1 MGKTRIILAIV
12 AMLTA
17 GQAHAAWRV
26 VIDPWTTG
34 AVTAN
39 AASQE
44 LIESQHNARLDSIN
58 SKQQKLMQYT
68 ATMATIKELYKMSM
82 ENVSGFGAESQYYV
96 EIGATVAEIFKDVPV
111 VLQYMGKSPGKNY
124 VICLNEIMNIV
135 LETESLVKDFVDIVN
150 NGKIQNPIKK
160 TKGVPNVNAPASGQG
175 DGYNFIDR
183 YERLTLANRIYT
195 HLLEIRYK
203 MEAITMMCQYC
214 SDMNNLLLAI
224 DPDSWAAYFT
234 GKNIVDGLISD
245 WEGLGV

>member
-1 MGKTRIILAIV
+1 MVKVRFAILLGAILMSV
-12 AMLTA
+12 
-17 GQAHAAWRV
+17 QSKAAWRW

-44 LIESQHNARLDSIN
+44 LIESQHNARLDSIK
-58 SKQQKLMQYT
+58 SKQQKIMQYT
-68 ATMATIKELYKMSM
+68 ATMATIKELYKLSM
-82 ENVSGFGAESQYYV
+82 ENVSGFGAESHYYV
-96 EIGATVAEIFKDVPV
+96 EIGACVAEIFKDVPV
-111 VLQYMGKSPGKNY
+111 VLKYMGKSPGKNY
-124 VICLNEIMNIV
+124 VICLNEIMDIV

-150 NGKIQNPIKK
+150 NGKVKNPIKK
-160 TKGVPNVNAPASGQG
+160 AKDVPNVNAPASGQG

-214 SDMNNLLLAI
+214 SDMNNLLMAI
-224 DPDSWAAYFT
+224 DIDSWAAYFT

>member
-17 GQAHAAWRV
+17 GQTHAAWRV

-245 WEGLGV
+245 WEGLGA

>member
-1 MGKTRIILAIV
+1 MVRTRIVILLGTV
-12 AMLTA
+12 LLSMQSRA
-17 GQAHAAWRV
+17 GVKV

-44 LIESQHNARLDSIN
+44 LIESQHNTRLDSIN

-68 ATMATIKELYKMSM
+68 ATMATIKELYKLSM

-111 VLQYMGKSPGKNY
+111 VLKYMSKSPAKNY
-124 VICLNEIMNIV
+124 VICLNEIMDIV

-150 NGKIQNPIKK
+150 NGKVQSPIKK
-160 TKGVPNVNAPASGQG
+160 DVPNVGTPASGQG

-214 SDMNNLLLAI
+214 SNMNNLLLAI
-224 DPDSWAAYFT
+224 DVDSWAAYFT
-234 GKNIVDGLISD
+234 GKNLVEGLIND
-245 WEGLGV
+245 WEGLGA

>member
-1 MGKTRIILAIV
+1 MVRARLAIV
-12 AMLTA
+12 LGAVLLSV
-17 GQAHAAWRV
+17 QAHAGWKV
-26 VIDPWTTG
+26 VFDPWTTG

-44 LIESQHNARLDSIN
+44 LIESQHNTRLDSIN
-58 SKQQKLMQYT
+58 SKQQKIMQYT

-96 EIGATVAEIFKDVPV
+96 EIGSCVAEIFKDVPV
-111 VLQYMGKSPGKNY
+111 VLKYMNKSPGKNY
-124 VICLNEIMNIV
+124 VICLKEVTDIV

-150 NGKIQNPIKK
+150 NGKVKNPIKK
-160 TKGVPNVNAPASGQG
+160 SKDVPNVGTAASGSG

-183 YERLTLANRIYT
+183 YERLTMANRIYT

-224 DPDSWAAYFT
+224 DCDSWAAYFT
-234 GKNIVDGLISD
+234 GKNMVEGLIND
-245 WEGLGV
+245 WEGLGA

>member
-1 MGKTRIILAIV
+1 MVRTRIVILLGA
-12 AMLTA
+12 ALLSMQSWA
-17 GQAHAAWRV
+17 GVKV

-34 AVTAN
+34 AVTTN

-44 LIESQHNARLDSIN
+44 LIESQHNTRLDSIN

-68 ATMATIKELYKMSM
+68 ATMATIKELYKLSM
-82 ENVSGFGAESQYYV
+82 ENVSGFGTESQYYV

-111 VLQYMGKSPGKNY
+111 VMKYMSKSPAKNY
-124 VICLNEIMNIV
+124 VICLNEIMDIV

-150 NGKIQNPIKK
+150 NGKVQSPIKK
-160 TKGVPNVNAPASGQG
+160 SKDVPNVGAPASGQG

-214 SDMNNLLLAI
+214 SDMSNLLLAI
-224 DPDSWAAYFT
+224 DVDSWAAYFT
-234 GKNIVDGLISD
+234 GKNLVEGLNND
-245 WEGLGV
+245 WEGLGA

>member
-39 AASQE
+39 AASQD

-96 EIGATVAEIFKDVPV
+96 EIGATVAEIFKDVPI

>member
-1 MGKTRIILAIV
+1 MGKTRIILAIF

-44 LIESQHNARLDSIN
+44 MIESQHNARLDSIN

-96 EIGATVAEIFKDVPV
+96 EIGATVAEIFKDVPI

-234 GKNIVDGLISD
+234 GKNLADGLISD
-245 WEGLGV
+245 WEGLGA

>member
-124 VICLNEIMNIV
+124 VVCLNEIMNIV

-245 WEGLGV
+245 WEGLGA

>member
-160 TKGVPNVNAPASGQG
+160 TKGVPNVNTPASGQG

-245 WEGLGV
+245 WEGLGA

>member
-1 MGKTRIILAIV
+1 MVRTRIVILLGAV
-12 AMLTA
+12 LLSMQSRA
-17 GQAHAAWRV
+17 GVKV

-34 AVTAN
+34 AVTSN

-44 LIESQHNARLDSIN
+44 LIESQHNGRLDSIR

-68 ATMATIKELYKMSM
+68 ATMATIKELYKLSI
-82 ENVSGFGAESQYYV
+82 ENVSGFGAESKYYV

-111 VLQYMGKSPGKNY
+111 VMKYMSKSPAKNY
-124 VICLNEIMNIV
+124 VICLNEIMDIV

-150 NGKIQNPIKK
+150 NGKVQSPIKK
-160 TKGVPNVNAPASGQG
+160 SKDVPNVGAPASGQG

-203 MEAITMMCQYC
+203 MDAITMMCQYC
-214 SDMNNLLLAI
+214 SDMSNLLLAI
-224 DPDSWAAYFT
+224 DVDSWAAYFT
-234 GKNIVDGLISD
+234 GKNIVEGLIND
-245 WEGLGV
+245 WEGLGS

>member
-96 EIGATVAEIFKDVPV
+96 EIGATVAEIFKDVPI

-245 WEGLGV
+245 WEGLGA

>member
-44 LIESQHNARLDSIN
+44 LIESQHNARLDFIN

-245 WEGLGV
+245 WEGLGA

>member
-1 MGKTRIILAIV
+1 MVRARIIILLVAIL
-12 AMLTA
+12 LTVRA
-17 GQAHAAWRV
+17 SAAWRV
-26 VIDPWTTG
+26 VYDPWTTG

-44 LIESQHNARLDSIN
+44 LIESQHNSRLDSIS

-82 ENVSGFGAESQYYV
+82 ENVSGFGAESQYYA
-96 EIGATVAEIFKDVPV
+96 EIGACVAEIFKDVPV
-111 VLQYMGKSPGKNY
+111 VLKYMGKSPAKNY
-124 VICLNEIMNIV
+124 VICLNEIMDIV
-135 LETESLVKDFVDIVN
+135 LETESLVKDYVDIVN
-150 NGKIQNPIKK
+150 NGKVQNPIKK
-160 TKGVPNVNAPASGQG
+160 SKDVPNVGTPASGGG

-203 MEAITMMCQYC
+203 IEAITMMCQYC

-224 DPDSWAAYFT
+224 DVDSWAAYFT
-234 GKNIVDGLISD
+234 GKNIVEGLIND
-245 WEGLGV
+245 WEGLGA

>member
-1 MGKTRIILAIV
+1 MVRARIIILSAAV
-12 AMLTA
+12 LLTVRA
-17 GQAHAAWRV
+17 NAAWRV

-44 LIESQHNARLDSIN
+44 VIESQHNNRLDSIN

-68 ATMATIKELYKMSM
+68 ATMATIKELYKLSM
-82 ENVSGFGAESQYYV
+82 ENVSGFGSESQYYV

-111 VLQYMGKSPGKNY
+111 VLKYMSKSPGKNY
-124 VICLNEIMNIV
+124 VICLNEIMDIV

-150 NGKIQNPIKK
+150 NGKVQNPIKK
-160 TKGVPNVNAPASGQG
+160 SKDIPNVNAPASGEG

-203 MEAITMMCQYC
+203 METITMMCQYC

-224 DPDSWAAYFT
+224 DVDSWAAYFT
-234 GKNIVDGLISD
+234 GKNIVEGLIND
-245 WEGLGV
+245 WEGLGA

>member
-17 GQAHAAWRV
+17 GQVHAAWRV

>member
-1 MGKTRIILAIV
+1 MVKTRIVILLGA
-12 AMLTA
+12 ALLSMQSWA
-17 GQAHAAWRV
+17 GVKV

-34 AVTAN
+34 AVTTN

-44 LIESQHNARLDSIN
+44 LIESQHNTRLDSIN

-68 ATMATIKELYKMSM
+68 ATMATIKELYKLSM

-111 VLQYMGKSPGKNY
+111 VLKYMSKSPAKNY
-124 VICLNEIMNIV
+124 VICLNEIMDVV

-150 NGKIQNPIKK
+150 NGKVQSPIKK
-160 TKGVPNVNAPASGQG
+160 SKDVPNVGAPASGQG

-214 SDMNNLLLAI
+214 SDMSNLLLAI
-224 DPDSWAAYFT
+224 DVDSWAAYFT
-234 GKNIVDGLISD
+234 GKNLVEGLIND
-245 WEGLGV
+245 WEGLGA

>member
-1 MGKTRIILAIV
+1 MVKTRIVILLGA
-12 AMLTA
+12 ALLSMQSWA
-17 GQAHAAWRV
+17 GVKV

-34 AVTAN
+34 AVTTN

-44 LIESQHNARLDSIN
+44 LIESQHNTRLDSIN

-68 ATMATIKELYKMSM
+68 ATMATIKELYKLSM

-111 VLQYMGKSPGKNY
+111 VMKHMSKSPAKNY
-124 VICLNEIMNIV
+124 VICLNEIMDIV

-150 NGKIQNPIKK
+150 NGKVQSPIKK
-160 TKGVPNVNAPASGQG
+160 SKDVPNVGAPASGQG

-224 DPDSWAAYFT
+224 DVDSWAAYFT
-234 GKNIVDGLISD
+234 GKNLVEGLIND
-245 WEGLGV
+245 WEGLGA

>member
-1 MGKTRIILAIV
+1 MVRTRIAFILCAV
-12 AMLTA
+12 LLSV
-17 GQAHAAWRV
+17 QSKAAWRV

-58 SKQQKLMQYT
+58 SKQQKIMQYT
-68 ATMATIKELYKMSM
+68 ATMATIKELYKLSM
-82 ENVSGFGAESQYYV
+82 ENISGFGVESQYYV
-96 EIGATVAEIFKDVPV
+96 EIGACVAEIFKDVPV
-111 VLQYMGKSPGKNY
+111 VLKYMGKSPGKNY
-124 VICLNEIMNIV
+124 VICLNEIMDIV

-150 NGKIQNPIKK
+150 NGKVKNPIKK
-160 TKGVPNVNAPASGQG
+160 AKDVPNVNAPTSGSG

-195 HLLEIRYK
+195 HLLVIRYK

-214 SDMNNLLLAI
+214 SDMNNLLMAI
-224 DPDSWAAYFT
+224 DIDSWAAYFT

-245 WEGLGV
+245 WEGLGA

>member
-44 LIESQHNARLDSIN
+44 LIESQHTARLDFIN

-245 WEGLGV
+245 WEGLGA

>member
-44 LIESQHNARLDSIN
+44 LIDSQHNARLDSIN

-96 EIGATVAEIFKDVPV
+96 EIGATVAEIFKDVPI

-245 WEGLGV
+245 WEGLGA

>member
-1 MGKTRIILAIV
+1 MVRARIIILLAAV
-12 AMLTA
+12 LLTA
-17 GQAHAAWRV
+17 RANAAWRV
-26 VIDPWTTG
+26 VFDPWTTG
-34 AVTAN
+34 AVTTN

-44 LIESQHNARLDSIN
+44 LIESQHNSRLDSIS

-96 EIGATVAEIFKDVPV
+96 EIGTCVAEIFKDVPV
-111 VLQYMGKSPGKNY
+111 VLKYMSKSPAKNY
-124 VICLNEIMNIV
+124 VICLNEIMDIV

-150 NGKIQNPIKK
+150 NGKVQNPIKK
-160 TKGVPNVNAPASGQG
+160 SKDVPNVGTPASGGG

-214 SDMNNLLLAI
+214 NDMNNLLLAI
-224 DPDSWAAYFT
+224 DVDSWAAYFT
-234 GKNIVDGLISD
+234 GKNIVEGLIND
-245 WEGLGV
+245 WEGLGA

>member
-245 WEGLGV
+245 WEGLGA

>member
-1 MGKTRIILAIV
+1 MVRTRIVILLGA
-12 AMLTA
+12 ALLSMQSRA
-17 GQAHAAWRV
+17 GVKV

-34 AVTAN
+34 AVTSN

-44 LIESQHNARLDSIN
+44 LIESQHNGRLDSIR

-68 ATMATIKELYKMSM
+68 ATMATIKELYKLSM
-82 ENVSGFGAESQYYV
+82 ENVSGFGAESKYYV

-111 VLQYMGKSPGKNY
+111 VMKYMSKSPAKNY
-124 VICLNEIMNIV
+124 VICLNEIMDIV

-150 NGKIQNPIKK
+150 NGKVQSPIKK
-160 TKGVPNVNAPASGQG
+160 SKDVPNVGAPASGQG

-203 MEAITMMCQYC
+203 MDAITMMCQYC

-224 DPDSWAAYFT
+224 DVDSWAAYFT
-234 GKNIVDGLISD
+234 GKNIVEGLIND
-245 WEGLGV
+245 WEGLGS

>member
-17 GQAHAAWRV
+17 GQAHDAWRV

-245 WEGLGV
+245 WEGLGA

>member
-17 GQAHAAWRV
+17 GHAHAAWRV

-44 LIESQHNARLDSIN
+44 LIESQHNVRLDSIN

-160 TKGVPNVNAPASGQG
+160 TKGVPNVNAPVSGQG

-203 MEAITMMCQYC
+203 MEAITMMCLYC

-245 WEGLGV
+245 WEGLGA

>member
-234 GKNIVDGLISD
+234 GKNLVDGLISD
-245 WEGLGV
+245 WEGLGA

>member
-1 MGKTRIILAIV
+1 MVRTRIVILLGA
-12 AMLTA
+12 ALLSMQSKA
-17 GQAHAAWRV
+17 GVKV

-34 AVTAN
+34 TVTTN

-44 LIESQHNARLDSIN
+44 LIESQHNTRLDSIN

-68 ATMATIKELYKMSM
+68 ATMATIKELYKLSM
-82 ENVSGFGAESQYYV
+82 ENVSGFGAESQYDV

-111 VLQYMGKSPGKNY
+111 VLKYMSKSPAKNC
-124 VICLNEIMNIV
+124 VICLNEIMDIV

-150 NGKIQNPIKK
+150 NGKVQSPIKK
-160 TKGVPNVNAPASGQG
+160 SKDVPTVGAPASGQG

-224 DPDSWAAYFT
+224 DVDSWAAYFT
-234 GKNIVDGLISD
+234 GKNLVEGLIND
-245 WEGLGV
+245 WEGLGA